1 MPGYE
6 WLTVASLLLGIAAW
20 VLPLAALFF
29 GNRRVLSLISFSACA
44 LSLLC
49 VIFYLG
55 YKVDIRDWSALMDT
69 MRAFRLAAGSLVLG
83 TILLNIIAGEKK

>member
-1 MPGYE
+1 MSGYE

-29 GNRRVLSLISFSACA
+29 GNRRIFSFISFSACA
-44 LSLLC
+44 LSVLF

-55 YKVDIRDWSALMDT
+55 YKVDVRDWSALMDT
-69 MRAFRLAAGSLVLG
+69 MGAFRLAAGSLVLG
-83 TILLNIIAGEKK
+83 TILLNVIAGEKK